1 MTRYRIARGS
11 RRARLEASS
20 NFVTPYFLFSIVRAV
35 IRARAI
41 LTLFVP
47 GALIAGFLLL
57 AAPVSAQTRDHLT
70 DAETE
75 LVRFYQELDKR
86 IEVFIKA
93 IDRRFAIINGT
104 AEPKTKKLAKDEPEW
119 GEAPKGTRAE
129 LLGDIAGI
137 LDEAITNIDD
147 VSRRDERN
155 PLISRSLRKL
165 TAAANGYLNQLAGLK
180 NQVKQPEEISALERV
195 ADNANQIIEVG
206 SRLPPPAAE
215 EKKKK
220 KP

>member
-1 MTRYRIARGS
+1 MTCPGIVAPRKTKRNGRLTSARRFPIRLVAALFAITVLASGS
-11 RRARLEASS
+11 
-20 NFVTPYFLFSIVRAV
+20 T
-35 IRARAI
+35 
-41 LTLFVP
+41 
-47 GALIAGFLLL
+47 
-57 AAPVSAQTRDHLT
+57 SAQTRDHLT

-75 LVRFYQELDKR
+75 LVRFHQELDKR

-104 AEPKTKKLAKDEPEW
+104 APAAVKKSVKDEPDW
-119 GEAPKGTRAE
+119 GAIPQGTHTE

-147 VSRRDERN
+147 VSRRDEKN

-165 TAAANGYLNQLAGLK
+165 TASTGGYLKQLAVLK
-180 NQVKQPEEISALERV
+180 NQTKDADEAAAIDRV
-195 ADNANQIIEVG
+195 ADNANQILEVG
-206 SRLPPPAAE
+206 NKLPPPTPDAD
-215 EKKKK
+215 KKKK